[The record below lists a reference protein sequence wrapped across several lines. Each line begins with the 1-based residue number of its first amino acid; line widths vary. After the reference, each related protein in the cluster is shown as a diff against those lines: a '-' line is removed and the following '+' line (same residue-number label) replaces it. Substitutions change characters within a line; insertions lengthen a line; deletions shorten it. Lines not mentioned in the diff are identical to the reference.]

1 MSKAKGILA
10 TTHST
15 VQKVLTGRRKV
26 ISPFASATR
35 VLQSVIHDKT
45 ALTDA
50 FTAEASKLPARERG
64 RLRELCS
71 GSLRHY
77 HRLDAEL
84 SPLVEREVFLEG
96 DSARRYAD
104 DPTVRNLLVL
114 ARYQSEHMEGN
125 TGACSAKTRAHAAA
139 ACDPSVG
146 GFVDAVLRQ
155 PRHGGRKPPR
165 LTAAARLSLPEWLHG
180 ALKADAPPGAFGRY
194 APLLLDRPDALGLN
208 VRPAR
213 WSPKDYCAALVA
225 EGWPVG
231 SAAPCALAPHGVLLK
246 SRPRDVA
253 SLPGV
258 AGDGNAPVFVQDA
271 VQQWGVAALAPFVG
285 SNASVLDACAAPGG
299 KARALL
305 HHAPDARITALDRS
319 ARKVR
324 ELERRLPSGD
334 GEGSAH
340 RVACG
345 DAAEP
350 GGWWDGEPF
359 DAIVLDA
366 PCSATGI
373 LRSKPEVK
381 HHQDEAS
388 VAGLVEVQA
397 RMLPALWSLLRPGGA
412 LLYMTCS
419 LLRAEND
426 SIVASFVDAHA
437 DAAVRPLAPP
447 PAAAA
452 HATATGVTFFP
463 SHAHAG
469 GYVALLRKAE

>member
-15 VQKVLTGRRKV
+15 VQKVLTRLKEILHSHRPRR
-26 ISPFASATR
+26 A
-35 VLQSVIHDKT
+35 QSVIHDKT
-45 ALTDA
+45 ALTEA

-139 ACDPSVG
+139 CDPSVG

-155 PRHGGRKPPR
+155 PRHGGRPPR
-165 LTAAARLSLPEWLHG
+165 LDGGGAAEPAGVAARRAQG
-180 ALKADAPPGAFGRY
+180 DAPPGARPVRAAAARPPRRPRPQRPPG
-194 APLLLDRPDALGLN
+194 ALEPEGLLRRARRRRLAR
-208 VRPAR
+208 RRRRRAR
-213 WSPKDYCAALVA
+213 WRARRAAQ
-225 EGWPVG
+225 
-231 SAAPCALAPHGVLLK
+231 

-271 VQQWGVAALAPFVG
+271 VQQWGVSALAPFVP
-285 SNASVLDACAAPGG
+285 SNARVRRVRG
-299 KARALL
+299 ARRQG
-305 HHAPDARITALDRS
+305 ARCCTMRPTRASPRLDRS

-324 ELERRLPSGD
+324 ELQRRLPSGD
-334 GEGSAH
+334 GEGPH
-340 RVACG
+340 RVAV
-345 DAAEP
+345 ATATEP

-419 LLRAEND
+419 PSAPRTTP
-426 SIVASFVDAHA
+426 SSPPSSMHP

-469 GYVALLRKAE
+469 GYGAAAQGRVEF

>member
-271 VQQWGVAALAPFVG
+271 VQQWGVSALAPFVP
-285 SNASVLDACAAPGG
+285 SNARVLDACAAPGG

-305 HHAPDARITALDRS
+305 HHAADARITALDRS

-324 ELERRLPSGD
+324 ELQRRLPASD
-334 GEGSAH
+334 GSAL

-345 DAAEP
+345 DAVEP
-350 GGWWDGEPF
+350 GGWWDGEQF

-373 LRSKPEVK
+373 LRTKPEVK
-381 HHQDEAS
+381 HHQTPDS
-388 VAGLVEVQA
+388 VADLAALQA
-397 RMLPALWSLLRPGGA
+397 RMLPALWRLLRPGGS
-412 LLYMTCS
+412 LVYMTCS
-419 LLRAEND
+419 LLRREND
-426 SIVASFVDAHA
+426 DIVANFVGEHP
-437 DAAVRPLAPP
+437 DAAATTPAPP
-447 PAAAA
+447 PRAAA
-452 HATATGVTFFP
+452 HGTEHGVTFFP
-463 SHAHAG
+463 SHGHQG
-469 GYVALLRKAE
+469 GYVSLLEKRPR